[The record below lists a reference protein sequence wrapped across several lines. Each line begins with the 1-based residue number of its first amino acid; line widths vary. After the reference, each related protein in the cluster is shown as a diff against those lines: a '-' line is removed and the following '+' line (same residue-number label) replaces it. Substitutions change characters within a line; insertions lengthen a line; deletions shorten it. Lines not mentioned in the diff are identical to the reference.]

1 MLFKSR
7 LAITEHPAW
16 VSHFRNQFELFI
28 ISGESIQF
36 MNKKKNKNK
45 NYVSTNLD
53 DLPRV
58 TK

>member
-28 ISGESIQF
+28 ISKESVQF
-36 MNKKKNKNK
+36 MNKKNKNK

-53 DLPRV
+53 DSPRV
-58 TK
+58 TR

>member
-1 MLFKSR
+1 MLFKGR

-16 VSHFRNQFELFI
+16 ISHFRTQFELFI
-28 ISGESIQF
+28 ISRESVQF
-36 MNKKKNKNK
+36 MNKKKKNK